1 MRKLKL
7 NIKDKEY
14 TLELNRDSVKWL
26 EGFGFTLDEFIKKT
40 TTYYDLL
47 WTSLFLANH
56 KEVNPTLALKLMET
70 YGKEH
75 KVAPV
80 INFAIEEYEAF
91 MDALIDINSTKIDEE
106 LTIIEA

>member
-1 MRKLKL
+1 
-7 NIKDKEY
+7 
-14 TLELNRDSVKWL
+14 
-26 EGFGFTLDEFIKKT
+26 
-40 TTYYDLL
+40 
-47 WTSLFLANH
+47 
-56 KEVNPTLALKLMET
+56 MET